1 MSSAGSSLTSELG
14 SVYHAF
20 MSSPQIRLAV
30 ETWQTSVLE
39 AGVEGKSDADT
50 AQIRYLL
57 LDVIRQIVLAGFA
70 VIVDGVVDSSATI
83 TWDSEEKA
91 WVADVDEDVE
101 ATLCIFMPPARL
113 KDRVLLS
120 SYGASAFRVWEKLDH
135 IERNMM
141 ARDSLNSSR
150 SVYTV
155 VNPNMTPGDAL
166 TPSFLAPRS
175 NPSGAADADYTT
187 SIRRHELLRELARH
201 TDSVRED
208 DMESQMVAGGGFP
221 IDSRVKR
228 HEENFVTDGMAI
240 GNEARHLNGP
250 VSDMNRLLRTY
261 DHDLLMA
268 AGVPPQ
274 KLGMNVNSE
283 RLAGS
288 ELISSQAIRSF
299 DARVREIRVVINQML
314 APLGVEVRPSVPYS
328 ILVQHAAMF
337 KPEVHRELMSSTLG
351 IPAEYLV
358 DGEMDVTEAD
368 ATKPDAGISEM
379 QVEENEDV
387 GGPV

>member
-1 MSSAGSSLTSELG
+1 MTSELE
-14 SVYHAF
+14 SVYRAF
-20 MSSPQIRLAV
+20 SLSPQIRLAV

-39 AGVEGKSDADT
+39 AGVEAKTQEDSER
-50 AQIRYLL
+50 IRFLL
-57 LDVIRQIVLAGFA
+57 LDVIRQLVLAGFA
-70 VIVDGVVDSSATI
+70 VVVDGAVDASAVIQWNQDQKTWTTDATEDSEATI
-83 TWDSEEKA
+83 
-91 WVADVDEDVE
+91 
-101 ATLCIFMPPARL
+101 CIFMPPARL
-113 KDRVLLS
+113 KDRTVLS
-120 SYGASAFRVWEKLDH
+120 SYGASALHVFEKLDH

-141 ARDSLNSSR
+141 LRDSLNSSR

-155 VNPNMTPGDAL
+155 VNPNLTPGDAL

-187 SIRRHELLRELARH
+187 SIRRHELLRELAKH
-201 TDSVRED
+201 TESVREGD
-208 DMESQMVAGGGFP
+208 VESQMVAGGGFP

-240 GNEARHLNGP
+240 GNEARHLHGP

-288 ELISSQAIRSF
+288 EMISSQAIRNF
-299 DARVREIRVVINQML
+299 DSRVRELRAVVNQMIM
-314 APLGVEVRPSVPYS
+314 PLGVEIRPSVPYS
-328 ILVQHAAMF
+328 VLVQHASMF
-337 KPEVHRELMSSTLG
+337 KPEVHRELLSSSLG

-358 DGEMDVTEAD
+358 DDTMDVTEAD
-368 ATKPDAGISEM
+368 AGISEM
-379 QVEENEDV
+379 PFGEKVEDE
-387 GGPV
+387 PV

>member
-1 MSSAGSSLTSELG
+1 MTSELE
-14 SVYHAF
+14 SVYRAF
-20 MSSPQIRLAV
+20 SLSPQIRLAV
-30 ETWQTSVLE
+30 ETWQTSVLQ
-39 AGVEGKSDADT
+39 AGVEAKTQEDSER
-50 AQIRYLL
+50 IRFLL
-57 LDVIRQIVLAGFA
+57 LDVIRQLVLAGFA
-70 VIVDGVVDSSATI
+70 VVVDGAVDASAVIQWNRDQKTWTTDATEDSEATI
-83 TWDSEEKA
+83 
-91 WVADVDEDVE
+91 
-101 ATLCIFMPPARL
+101 CIFMPPARL
-113 KDRVLLS
+113 KDRTVLS
-120 SYGASAFRVWEKLDH
+120 SYGASALHVFEKLEH

-141 ARDSLNSSR
+141 LRDSLNSSR

-155 VNPNMTPGDAL
+155 VNPNLTPGDAL

-187 SIRRHELLRELARH
+187 SIRRHELLRELAKH
-201 TDSVRED
+201 TESVREGD
-208 DMESQMVAGGGFP
+208 VESQMVAGGGFP

-240 GNEARHLNGP
+240 GNEARHLHGP

-288 ELISSQAIRSF
+288 EMISSQAIQNF
-299 DARVREIRVVINQML
+299 DSRVRELRAVVNQMIV
-314 APLGVEVRPSVPYS
+314 PLGVEIRPSVPYS
-328 ILVQHAAMF
+328 VLVQHASMF
-337 KPEVHRELMSSTLG
+337 KPEVHRELLSSSLG

-358 DGEMDVTEAD
+358 DDTMDVTEA
-368 ATKPDAGISEM
+368 DAGISEM
-379 QVEENEDV
+379 QVEEKVENE
-387 GGPV
+387 PV